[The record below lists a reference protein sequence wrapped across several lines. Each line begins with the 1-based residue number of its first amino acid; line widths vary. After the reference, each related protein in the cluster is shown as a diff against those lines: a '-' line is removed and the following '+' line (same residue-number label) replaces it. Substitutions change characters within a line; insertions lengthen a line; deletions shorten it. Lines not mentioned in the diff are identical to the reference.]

1 MLDDTIYEEET
12 IALGLGIKGE
22 VLLFEALAVKTD
34 EVTRLTEDGGELV
47 HDPTLHPDVV
57 VFGGLTNLS

>member
-1 MLDDTIYEEET
+1 MLDYTVYEEET

-22 VLLFEALAVKTD
+22 VFVFEALAVQTD

-47 HDPTLHPDVV
+47 HDSTLHPDVV